1 VASKHIFITATDTDA
16 GKTWVTAALIRSL
29 LTQGLRAKALKPIA
43 CGFNSDNQND
53 DIQALL
59 KAQNLTNPDDL
70 NRYRFALPAAPSQA
84 AAAQHQRIDSRA
96 LIQWCEQQ
104 ANTVETCIIEGIG
117 GLMTPITDTWLL
129 SDWID
134 AMPTYEIWLVV
145 NCKLGAINHTLLTL
159 QQLKQMQ
166 RSPKRI
172 FFNATTASQNAYLH
186 ATHQAIAPFL
196 PSDCVIEHLKF
207 GDVPSP
213 AFLKLR

>member
-1 VASKHIFITATDTDA
+1 VASKYIFITATDTDA

-29 LTQGLRAKALKPIA
+29 LSQGIHAKALKPIA

-59 KAQNLTNPDDL
+59 KAQNLNQADDI

-84 AAAQHQRIDSRA
+84 AAAQKQCIDSRA

-104 ANTVETCIIEGIG
+104 GGTVETCIIEGIG
-117 GLMTPITDTWLL
+117 GLMTPITETWLL

-134 AMPTYEIWLVV
+134 AMPVYEIWLVV

-159 QQLKQMQ
+159 HQLKQMQ

-172 FFNATTASQNAYLH
+172 FLNATSTTQNTCLH

-196 PSDCVIEHLKF
+196 PSDCTIECLKF
-207 GDVPSP
+207 GDFP
-213 AFLKLR
+213 R